1 MRNGMKKAWE
11 IAREGQ
17 KKFGGKVSEHFA
29 KALTIAWSL
38 VKQVTEK
45 LSIDEI
51 AHKISNKYYNEV
63 NENVDVRVWK
73 NYGKVRIYVN
83 KGFRNNIAMFEF
95 DEEEN
100 YIGGHQEMSPMDL
113 FAANEV
119 DHVTNAIQ
127 KELNEGTFA

>member
-1 MRNGMKKAWE
+1 MRNVMKKAWE

-17 KKFGGKVSEHFA
+17 KKFGGKVSEYFA
-29 KALTIAWSL
+29 KALKIAWAI
-38 VKQVTEK
+38 VKQVKEK
-45 LSIDEI
+45 LTLEEI
-51 AHKISNKYYNEV
+51 ARKIGNKYFNEV
-63 NENVDVRVWK
+63 NENFDVRVWK

-83 KGFRNNIAMFEF
+83 KGFRNNIAMCEF